1 MARTIQTGPGFKT
14 FNTTT
19 LNSTAQDVLQAPGHV
34 YGWNIVNPNVGTIYL
49 KFYDK
54 LAASV
59 NPAVDVPVKILQ
71 ARANDFNFIEPY
83 TVQES
88 FNTAISVRCVTGFA
102 PTDTTAPATLPN
114 IQIKFY

>member
-1 MARTIQTGPGFKT
+1 MSKLILTGPGFKT
-14 FNTTT
+14 FNTLT
-19 LNSTAQDVLQAPGHV
+19 LNSTAQDVLTSAGHV
-34 YGWNIVNPNVGTIYL
+34 YGWNIINPNAGIIYV

-59 NPAVDVPVKILQ
+59 VPASDVPVKVIQ
-71 ARANDFNFIEPY
+71 VRANDAAFLEPY

-114 IQIKFY
+114 VQIKFY